1 MNKSLQFK
9 NKFYNFCFLF
19 ISFSILLYLTYFLFL
34 GDRGML
40 NYYKLKNDLLEKKTT
55 YSNINN
61 QNQYITNNIQKLS
74 PNTLDLDY
82 LDEITRNNNGTLR
95 KNEIIIVFSDN

>member
-1 MNKSLQFK
+1 MNKSLHFK

-34 GDRGML
+34 GDRGVL
-40 NYYKLKNDLLEKKTT
+40 NYYKLKNELDKKIVN
-55 YSNINN
+55 YSNLYS
-61 QNQYITNNIQKLS
+61 QNDYISKNIKKLN

-82 LDEITRNNNGTLR
+82 LDEITRSNIGTLR
-95 KNEIIIVFSDN
+95 KNEVIIVFSDN